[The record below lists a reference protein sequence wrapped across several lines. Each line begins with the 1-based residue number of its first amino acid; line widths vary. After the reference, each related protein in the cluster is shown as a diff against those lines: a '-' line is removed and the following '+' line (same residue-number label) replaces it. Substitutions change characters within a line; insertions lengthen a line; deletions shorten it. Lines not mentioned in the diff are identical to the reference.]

1 MTLDKYAEDNI
12 SQKPEK
18 DFDLL
23 GVIVSDGNG
32 KGVEIKKIDKKS
44 NAYRS
49 GLRTGDLILS
59 IDNQKINT
67 KSDYKKL
74 VNDLKQGDIV
84 MMQTSR
90 NGRKTF
96 IAFNIN

>member
-1 MTLDKYAEDNI
+1 M
-12 SQKPEK
+12 
-18 DFDLL
+18 
-23 GVIVSDGNG
+23 SDSNSN
-32 KGVEIKKIDKKS
+32 GVEIKKIDKNS

-49 GLRTGDLILS
+49 GLRNGDLILS

-67 KSDYKKL
+67 KSAYKKL

-90 NGRKTF
+90 N
-96 IAFNIN
+96 